1 MSSVTHW
8 IEELKAGNTDSAQPL
23 WERYYRRLV
32 PLARRH
38 LKGSSRRVADEED
51 VLISAFD
58 SFFDG
63 IQRGRFP
70 DLQDRN
76 DLWRLLVVITA
87 RKAINQAKRHRR
99 LKRGGGK
106 VRGASAFIAEGNE
119 ADLARVIGDE
129 PTPEFAAM
137 VADELR
143 ALLDLLDEPL
153 LRDIAVWKM
162 EGHTNTEIASLA
174 DVSSRTVARKLGL
187 IRKKLE
193 RYAQDE

>member
-1 MSSVTHW
+1 MGSVTHW
-8 IEELKAGNTDSAQPL
+8 IDELKAGNREAAQPL
-23 WERYYRRLV
+23 WERYFRRLV

-63 IQRGRFP
+63 IQQRRFP
-70 DLQDRN
+70 DLYDRN

-87 RKAINQAKRHRR
+87 RKAINQTKRYRR

-106 VRGASAFIAEGNE
+106 VRGGSAFAAGGSDS
-119 ADLARVIGDE
+119 DLANVIGEE
-129 PTPEFAAM
+129 PTPEFAAL

-143 ALLDLLDEPL
+143 TMLDLLEDEL

-162 EGHTNTEIASLA
+162 EGYANAEIAALA